1 MTDPDF
7 FADMAVGIPPI
18 TPPAGPAP
26 NWIGIDLANGPDMH
40 AEVGI
45 AADGAFYAITEE
57 QNPMTKLK
65 AFYVDDMPTIY
76 AAESI
81 EHAAELYE
89 TDCGEAP
96 ADGYPYQA
104 SEQDLDMPVPE
115 TDEDEQPTGVMTTMR
130 AWLEAA
136 SPGFLCGAE

>member
-1 MTDPDF
+1 MDAHACMGRKPHRRWSNRVTDHDF
-7 FADMAVGIPPI
+7 FAAMAVGIPPI
-18 TPPAGPAP
+18 TPP
-26 NWIGIDLANGPDMH
+26 
-40 AEVGI
+40 
-45 AADGAFYAITEE
+45 GAI
-57 QNPMTKLK
+57 PMTQLK

-104 SEQDLDMPVPE
+104 SEQELDMPVPE

-130 AWLEAA
+130 EWLEAA